1 MARRVKVFKAF
12 RFYCDGG
19 HVTKSL
25 RWDDVQEI
33 ACGECHLVAYRLHV
47 AVVHGSAPKT
57 VYFENAAGE
66 LYFPGAADD
75 QPPAGYERRE
85 VVDFRDRD
93 RLYRRMD
100 SDARREFDQYA
111 SSEQARWEAAQ
122 SANRSDL
129 YMAMQSMSPKER
141 DLACAAIEQTNGEQR
156 FFERNYDAGSHIKS
170 HEYDRSNLADYR
182 DGDRTGWRDRR

>member
-1 MARRVKVFKAF
+1 VARRVKVFKAF

-19 HVTKSL
+19 HVTRSL
-25 RWDDVQEI
+25 RWDNVQEI

-47 AVVHGSAPKT
+47 AVAHGPAPKT

-75 QPPAGYERRE
+75 PPPAGYERRE
-85 VVDFRDRD
+85 VADFRDRD

-141 DLACAAIEQTNGEQR
+141 DLARAAIEQTNGEQR
-156 FFERNYDAGSHIKS
+156 FFERNYDPGSHLQHAEFDS
-170 HEYDRSNLADYR
+170 SNREAHNDE
-182 DGDRTGWRDRR
+182 RTGWRDRR